1 MPGLCRN
8 THPYVPDNCLG
19 RYFLIRS
26 LISKI
31 EERGWLFCTVET
43 VWKYCPESSVL
54 SFLEDPF
61 WGILIFYD
69 SSVFFLFFFCIVFNF
84 YFISLVFDSFGSSY
98 PVRRESSMFIEFC
111 VFD

>member
-19 RYFLIRS
+19 RYFRIRF

-31 EERGWLFCTVET
+31 AERGWLFCTVET
-43 VWKYCPESSVL
+43 VRKYCPESSVL
-54 SFLEDPF
+54 CFLEDPF

-69 SSVFFLFFFCIVFNF
+69 SSVFFCSLVFHFFFIP
-84 YFISLVFDSFGSSY
+84 LVFDSFGFSY
-98 PVRRESSMFIEFC
+98 PVRR
-111 VFD
+111 V

>member
-8 THPYVPDNCLG
+8 THPYVPDNCLR

-31 EERGWLFCTVET
+31 EERGWLFCSVET

-69 SSVFFLFFFCIVFNF
+69 SSDFFV
-84 YFISLVFDSFGSSY
+84 V
-98 PVRRESSMFIEFC
+98 
-111 VFD
+111 